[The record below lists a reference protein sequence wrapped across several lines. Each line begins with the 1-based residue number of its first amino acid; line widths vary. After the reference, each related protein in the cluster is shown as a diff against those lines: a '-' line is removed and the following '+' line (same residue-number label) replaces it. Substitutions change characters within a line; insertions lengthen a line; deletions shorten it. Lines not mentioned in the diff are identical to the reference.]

1 MSDQMAYALA
11 FFLGIVLYS
20 PILLFSRERYKSGL
34 KCAAAIC
41 LWLSSMVVTVTV
53 LSRLNPELMRI
64 LSTNE
69 CTSGGSEKPSN
80 GNSYRIGEC
89 HKDKRRRRPPSKAT
103 RFGPCG
109 RSRPVNRCH

>member
-34 KCAAAIC
+34 KCTAAIC

-64 LSTNE
+64 LSPNE
-69 CTSGGSEKPSN
+69 FTIPRSARPSN
-80 GNSYRIGEC
+80 ENGYRLGQH
-89 HKDKRRRRPPSKAT
+89 HKDERRRRP
-103 RFGPCG
+103 RRRG
-109 RSRPVNRCH
+109 RRVRVCERSSPV